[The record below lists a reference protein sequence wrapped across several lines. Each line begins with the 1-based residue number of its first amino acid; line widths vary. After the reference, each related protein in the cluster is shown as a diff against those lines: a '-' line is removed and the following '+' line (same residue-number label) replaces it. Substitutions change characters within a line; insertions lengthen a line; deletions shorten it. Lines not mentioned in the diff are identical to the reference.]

1 MSNIKDKTISYNRAS
16 TRDGKHTG
24 ACRSGHRRPVC
35 ESQSLGILTKYAST
49 PDIKGLA
56 ELAVRRTA
64 KYSLQEEAKKLLPTE
79 RVRFCLR
86 HRVDA
91 TKGIE
96 VKYNQKREN
105 RRITATCNAAVV
117 YGLVLYAR
125 HRLARADGRN

>member
-1 MSNIKDKTISYNRAS
+1 MKNTANSNQKT
-16 TRDGKHTG
+16 D
-24 ACRSGHRRPVC
+24 
-35 ESQSLGILTKYAST
+35 SLGILTKYAST

-96 VKYNQKREN
+96 VKYNQKKRTGALQQ
-105 RRITATCNAAVV
+105 RAT
-117 YGLVLYAR
+117 LR
-125 HRLARADGRN
+125 